1 MGEQVFNRHQVA
13 GSIPATPTI
22 RKKMKRLLLIF
33 TMMATWIV
41 VSCSSTA
48 GCFGHW
54 VKGPG
59 PQRGSR
65 DLNRDAK
72 LPYYQCVDEN
82 NKGSNLERRSSP

>member
-1 MGEQVFNRHQVA
+1 MFNRHQVA

-59 PQRGSR
+59 PQRGTR